1 MYSIQIEKMKSEQ
14 LAVIVFGVAATA
26 MSLVALSSSIT
37 LKFIA
42 MNLFEITVGMYF
54 PIMGTLK
61 GSIVP
66 ESKRAA
72 IYNLFR
78 IPLNFIVLFSLL
90 TDLTPTQSFSLNAL
104 MLGTATVL
112 MVALMKRREKMGGMQ
127 NVDGKDEELSL
138 LEESGNKKKANIEA
152 V

>member
-1 MYSIQIEKMKSEQ
+1 MYSIQIEKFKTEK
-14 LAVIVFGVAATA
+14 LAVMIFSVAASA
-26 MSLVALSSSIT
+26 MALVAMSSSIS

-54 PIMGTLK
+54 PVMGTLK
-61 GSIVP
+61 GAIVP

-104 MLGTATVL
+104 MLGTASVL
-112 MVALMKRREKMGGMQ
+112 MVALMKRREKMGVQ
-127 NVDGKDEELSL
+127 KELDSKDEELRL
-138 LEESGNKKKANIEA
+138 LDDAEKKKADIEA